1 MENMV
6 NETQPEA
13 AEVDI
18 YAPPTPEDV
27 ERLVSEL
34 ESGALNEARRQAR
47 IEYNAKFPHRQIDVE
62 CGLRPRQTGGED

>member
-1 MENMV
+1 MID
-6 NETQPEA
+6 ETQPE

-34 ESGALNEARRQAR
+34 ESGALDEARRQGR
-47 IEYNAKFPHRQIDVE
+47 IEHNAKYPHRQIDVE
-62 CGLRPRQTGGED
+62 YGLKPRQPDAEN

>member
-1 MENMV
+1 MTDMTK
-6 NETQPEA
+6 ETQPE

-34 ESGALNEARRQAR
+34 ESGALDEARRQAR

-62 CGLRPRQTGGED
+62 YGLKPRQPDPEN

>member
-1 MENMV
+1 MID
-6 NETQPEA
+6 ETQPE

-34 ESGALNEARRQAR
+34 ESGALDEARRQGR
-47 IEYNAKFPHRQIDVE
+47 IEHNAKYPHRQIDVE
-62 CGLRPRQTGGED
+62 YGLKPRQPEGEN

>member
-1 MENMV
+1 MID
-6 NETQPEA
+6 ETQPE

-34 ESGALNEARRQAR
+34 ESGALDEARRQGR
-47 IEYNAKFPHRQIDVE
+47 IEHNAKYPHRQIDVE
-62 CGLRPRQTGGED
+62 YGLKPRQPDGEN